1 MANKDYYSIL
11 GVDKNASEDDI
22 KSAYRKLAKK
32 YHPDLNKD
40 NPDAAEKFKEINEAY
55 EVLGDKQKRSNYDQF
70 GSADGANFSDFFGGN
85 GGFSGG
91 FSSGFSG
98 DFGDIFGDIFSAF
111 GGGSRASGASAQ
123 SARGEDIN
131 IAMNI
136 SLKES
141 AFGVNKDIRISKL
154 ESCPH
159 CKGTGAKDGTAFE
172 TCPDCKG
179 AGRVRFQQNTIFGTT
194 IREGICNTCRGTGKR
209 IKEKCPDC
217 LGKGYT
223 KVTKT
228 VTVKVP
234 AGINQDQI
242 LRMRGEGNAPLTP
255 GVPGDLNIK
264 INVDK
269 DKMLTRDGND
279 ILLTIYVPFT
289 TLLLGG
295 KITIPTLEGSYEL
308 PIKEL
313 TQSGTVMR
321 LKGKGTK
328 VLQRESRGD
337 MLVTL
342 KSEAPSKLDKKAK
355 EKLQEIESIYKDSAY
370 SKYSSFVDNTKKYNN

>member
-40 NPDAAEKFKEINEAY
+40 NPEAAEKFKEINEAY

-70 GSADGANFSDFFGGN
+70 GSAEGANFSDFFGGGG

-91 FSSGFSG
+91 FST

-111 GGGSRASGASAQ
+111 GGGTSRAQQQ
-123 SARGEDIN
+123 SAKGEDIN
-131 IAMNI
+131 VAISI

-141 AFGVNKDIRISKL
+141 AFGVNKDIRITKL

-159 CKGTGAKDGTAFE
+159 CKGTGAKNGTAFE

-194 IREGICNTCRGTGKR
+194 IREGMCNTCQGTGKR
-209 IKEKCPDC
+209 IKEKCADC
-217 LGKGYT
+217 SGKGYT
-223 KVTKT
+223 RVTKT

-242 LRMRGEGNAPLTP
+242 LRMRGEGNAPLRP
-255 GVPGDLNIK
+255 GISGDLNIK

-269 DKMLTRDGND
+269 DKMLTREGND
-279 ILLTIYVPFT
+279 ILLTVYVPFT
-289 TLLLGG
+289 TMLLGG
-295 KITIPTLEGSYEL
+295 VITIPTLDGKYDL
-308 PIKEL
+308 TIKEL

-342 KSEAPSKLDKKAK
+342 KSEVPNKLDKKAK
-355 EKLQEIESIYKDSAY
+355 EKLQEIEGIYKDSAY
-370 SKYSSFVDNTKKYNN
+370 SKFSSFVDNTKKY

>member
-11 GVDKNASEDDI
+11 GIDKNASEDDI

-70 GSADGANFSDFFGGN
+70 GSADGANFSDFFGGAN

-91 FSSGFSG
+91 GFSSSFSG

-111 GGGSRASGASAQ
+111 GGGGARASRE

-131 IAMNI
+131 VSLNI

-141 AFGVNKDIRISKL
+141 AFGVNKDIRITKL

-194 IREGICNTCRGTGKR
+194 IREGLCNTCKGTGKR

-217 LGKGYT
+217 SGKGYT
-223 KVTKT
+223 RVTKT

-255 GVPGDLNIK
+255 GVSGDLNIK

-269 DKMLTRDGND
+269 DKMLTREGND

-295 KITIPTLEGSYEL
+295 KITIPTLDGKYDL

-328 VLQRESRGD
+328 ILQREARGD

-342 KSEAPSKLDKKAK
+342 KSEAPSKLDKKVK
-355 EKLQEIESIYKDSAY
+355 EKLQEIESIYKDNSY
-370 SKYSSFVDNTKKYNN
+370 SKYASFVDNTKKY